1 MIKVISK
8 TFLGLFIAGL
18 GFYLAI
24 FYLTE
29 MDKGLT
35 PLILAPSVLLIILGV
50 YLLMRAGKSDET
62 IVKKPDLPKNATVK
76 EDLAD
81 TLLKN
86 SELSSKWAKTVEKR
100 DRLKLLEIS
109 AASEETND

>member
-8 TFLGLFIAGL
+8 TFLGLLISGL
-18 GFYLAI
+18 GFYLAY

-35 PLILAPSVLLIILGV
+35 PLILIPSGFLIILGV
-50 YLLMRAGKSDET
+50 YLLIRAGKSDVT
-62 IVKKPDLPKNATVK
+62 IVKKPDLNESSTVK
-76 EDLAD
+76 KGLAD
-81 TLLKN
+81 TLIKN
-86 SELSSKWAKTVEKR
+86 NELSSKWAKTVEKR

-109 AASEETND
+109 AASEEAND